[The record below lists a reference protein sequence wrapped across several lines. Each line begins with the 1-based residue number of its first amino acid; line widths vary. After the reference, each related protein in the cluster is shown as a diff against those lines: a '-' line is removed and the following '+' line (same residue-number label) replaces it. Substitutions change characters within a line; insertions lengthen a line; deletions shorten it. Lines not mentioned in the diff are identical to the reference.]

1 MRRQKFEREKRALE
15 EGLRRDQE
23 DLRRR
28 REEAA
33 AKLAASKY
41 SDESEAGAGGK
52 TASPSASRAR
62 KYDAKRLWDME
73 IEY

>member
-1 MRRQKFEREKRALE
+1 ME
-15 EGLRRDQE
+15 
-23 DLRRR
+23 LRRR

-41 SDESEAGAGGK
+41 SDDEGMNAGCK
-52 TASPSASRAR
+52 VSSRIDTARAR
-62 KYDAKRLWDME
+62 KYDTKKLWDME